1 MLHFAFFTVLIS
13 RYVTL
18 CARMQDDLKVLIK
31 KAQDGDKESFGKLY
45 KEYYKKIYR
54 YCSFNCYD
62 ALVAED
68 ICQETFVKAW
78 KNLKS
83 FKTDQENW
91 SLQAFLFKIARNLI
105 IDRSREKRNVSIED
119 HEEIEE
125 VIDLYGDF
133 DRQND
138 VNKVRRAI
146 SKLEELERQI
156 VVLRFFEELDSKEVA
171 KILHI
176 NDGALRV
183 RQGSIMQKLIDIIEA
198 LYGNRN

>member
-1 MLHFAFFTVLIS
+1 MLHFAHFAVLIS
-13 RYVTL
+13 RYDKI
-18 CARMQDDLKVLIK
+18 CAHMEEDLKVLIK

-62 ALVAED
+62 SLAAQD

-78 KNLKS
+78 KSLKS

-105 IDRSREKRNVSIED
+105 IDRSREKKDVSIED

-125 VIDLYGDF
+125 MIDLYADF
-133 DRQND
+133 DRQSN
-138 VNKVRRAI
+138 VSRVRQAI
-146 SKLEELERQI
+146 SKLEEVERQI
-156 VVLRFFEELDSKEVA
+156 VVLRFFEEMDSKEVA
-171 KILHI
+171 KILNI

-183 RQGSIMQKLIDIIEA
+183 RQSRIMQKLKDIMEA
-198 LYGNRN
+198 LNGNRN